1 MRAAVERVAQAPLAA
16 FALIAA
22 AALVRV
28 LLTRQNATPWIFV
41 DELLHS
47 ELAKN
52 VAAGHGFDA
61 RGAPISVSY
70 LYPLLVAPA
79 WWLGSMAAT
88 YALAKAIG
96 AVLFALG
103 AVVVW
108 AWGRRLLS
116 PRGAL
121 LATALTL
128 LLPFFALAGTLSTE
142 TAFFPAF
149 LLACLAIAR
158 ALERPTLAR
167 QALALAAIGLAVAAR
182 FQGVVLVAVLA
193 TGALALRERRL
204 WPSGA
209 VVLAAAVAWIAVHG
223 FALGVYTQATDARYS
238 AGSLARW
245 LVYTPGIVALVV
257 GVAPAAALLALLL
270 RPARGRA
277 ERAFLVVAGA
287 AVLWS
292 CVLAGVSG
300 SWLPAGVKERYAIHA
315 LPLLLLA
322 LVLWI
327 ERGMPGPRW
336 VVAVPLA
343 LVAALPFG
351 TIFASASFPSNGI
364 DLYAFQRL
372 DVHVGHVRELAIA
385 GAVVAAALFLL
396 RRRELVVLLAAYLAL
411 GSAAAQATV
420 RSHSLDAARLAGP
433 DGASAWIDAAAGK
446 GADVA
451 ILNTTNFEP
460 ETNANR
466 LYLTWTPVWQYEIW
480 NRSLR
485 SSLGFGFE
493 EPAPLP
499 QRQAH
504 LDFATGRVEP
514 AQRLAYGLADR
525 RFEPD
530 GTQLAAH
537 GGFAL
542 WRTRAPLRFA
552 GAEEGVWSD
561 GTIGGT
567 AAYSR
572 WVGGPGTVVVRL
584 AGSGR
589 AELTAG
595 APVPLGAGQA
605 EVGRIDARRAVALP
619 AVVRLAVR
627 PPVRV
632 EVELSDPPG
641 KAAFAWER

>member
-1 MRAAVERVAQAPLAA
+1 MRASVERVAQAPLAA

-22 AALVRV
+22 AALARV

-47 ELAKN
+47 ELAKS
-52 VAAGHGFDA
+52 VAAGHGFEA
-61 RGAPISVSY
+61 RNAPISVSY

-79 WWLGSMAAT
+79 WWLGSMATT
-88 YALAKAIG
+88 YAAAKAVG
-96 AVLFALG
+96 AVLLALG

-108 AWGRRLLS
+108 AWGRRFLS

-149 LLACLAIAR
+149 LLACLAIAW

-167 QALALAAIGLAVAAR
+167 QALALGAIGLAVSAR
-182 FQGVVLVAVLA
+182 FQGILLVAVFA

-204 WPSGA
+204 WPSG
-209 VVLAAAVAWIAVHG
+209 VTAAAAAIVWIAVHG

-238 AGSLARW
+238 AGSLVRW
-245 LVYTPGIVALVV
+245 LVYTPGVVALVV

-270 RPARGRA
+270 RPARGEV
-277 ERAFLVVAGA
+277 ERVFLVVAGA

-292 CVLAGVSG
+292 CVLAGVAG

-343 LVAALPFG
+343 LVAALPFR
-351 TIFASASFPSNGI
+351 TIFASASFPSNGV

-372 DVHVGHVRELAIA
+372 DVHVGHVRALAVA
-385 GAVVAAALFLL
+385 GALVAAALFLL

-433 DGASAWIDAAAGK
+433 DGASAWIDAAAGND
-446 GADVA
+446 AEVT
-451 ILNTTNFEP
+451 ILNTTSFEP

-466 LYLTWTPVWQYEIW
+466 LYLTWTPVWQYEVW

-485 SSLGFGFE
+485 SSLGFGFA

-499 QRQAH
+499 QRQAR

-530 GTQLAAH
+530 GTRLAGR
-537 GGFAL
+537 GGFEL

-552 GAEEGVWSD
+552 AAEEGVWAD
-561 GTIGGT
+561 GTIGAT
-567 AAYSR
+567 VAYSR
-572 WVGGPGTVVVRL
+572 WVAGPGIVVVRL
-584 AGSGR
+584 DGRGR
-589 AELTAG
+589 AVLSAG

-605 EVGRIDARRAVALP
+605 QIGRAEVKRTVGLP

-632 EVELSDPPG
+632 ELALTDPP
-641 KAAFAWER
+641 ARVAFAWER